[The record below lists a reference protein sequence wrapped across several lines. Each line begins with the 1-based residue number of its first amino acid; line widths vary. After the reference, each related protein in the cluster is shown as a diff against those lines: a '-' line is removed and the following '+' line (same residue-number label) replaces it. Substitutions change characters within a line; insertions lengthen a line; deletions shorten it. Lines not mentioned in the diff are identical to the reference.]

1 MCKYWRDML
10 RFANIARGEM
20 TRLLFGLNVSTSAAV
35 GADPVGEARAAE
47 ELGFDFVSANDH
59 PCGTNPTYELWTM
72 LSLMAAGTSHIRLAS
87 RVLGVPYRHPAMVA
101 KMAETLDR
109 LSRGRLILGLG
120 GGASDDA
127 FRAFGLGVRSPREK
141 IDGLEEAIHIIRGLW
156 THPNFTFEGRLY
168 RTDRANLEPKPEHRI
183 PLWLGTFG
191 NRGLAVTGRLA
202 DGWIPSLELAPP
214 DRVQSMLERI
224 RAAARTAGRHSEE
237 ITCVYNMEIRV
248 DEAPISRPFVVS
260 GGPDVVTEQLLGFVR
275 LGFTAM
281 NFIPVGPAKEEQRER
296 LATEVIRAVRASA

>member
-1 MCKYWRDML
+1 M
-10 RFANIARGEM
+10 
-20 TRLLFGLNVSTSAAV
+20 
-35 GADPVGEARAAE
+35 
-47 ELGFDFVSANDH
+47 
-59 PCGTNPTYELWTM
+59 
-72 LSLMAAGTSHIRLAS
+72 
-87 RVLGVPYRHPAMVA
+87 
-101 KMAETLDR
+101 
-109 LSRGRLILGLG
+109 
-120 GGASDDA
+120 
-127 FRAFGLGVRSPREK
+127 
-141 IDGLEEAIHIIRGLW
+141 
-156 THPNFTFEGRLY
+156 
-168 RTDRANLEPKPEHRI
+168 
-183 PLWLGTFG
+183 
-191 NRGLAVTGRLA
+191 TGRLA

-224 RAAARTAGRHSEE
+224 RAAARAAGRHSEE